1 MAIRIYFT
9 EIYKTSS
16 DLYVQYTAQLLM
28 VKIKWTTFTLSKLC
42 IGLRKTQ
49 RFTGYSISYIRRYC
63 SLGTQQQTEHQ
74 VIVPRQ
80 WIRRKNYQ
88 NFIYYKL
95 FYSNLYLHLKD
106 EPHFFWSVYL
116 KSSSYIKSVD
126 SIKLNSIERQ
136 VSIERWVF
144 PSTKKSLRKTEALT
158 KHKMWTFRSTTAIN
172 LLKGSINELS
182 FVVALNLAIKLSGF
196 EINLYDIVIS
206 PLLYTYQAW
215 IRLYSCWQGD
225 LWRCQVLQLYGFQPE
240 ELPWL
245 LIGLA
250 LGRFLS
256 IIFGRKRWHS
266 CAYTWKFENQNC

>member
-1 MAIRIYFT
+1 MDDFYTVQTVHWAKKNT
-9 EIYKTSS
+9 EIHRLFNLIHTKVLLTWYSATNWTSSNSSATVNTSQKLPKLYALYTTNFSIQIYIFTWKTSR
-16 DLYVQYTAQLLM
+16 
-28 VKIKWTTFTLSKLC
+28 I
-42 IGLRKTQ
+42 
-49 RFTGYSISYIRRYC
+49 
-63 SLGTQQQTEHQ
+63 
-74 VIVPRQ
+74 
-80 WIRRKNYQ
+80 
-88 NFIYYKL
+88 
-95 FYSNLYLHLKD
+95 
-106 EPHFFWSVYL
+106 FFWSVYL